1 MRESNDR
8 VDAEQENSA
17 LGKRGWQVA
26 SGAVLLALGAIAASV
41 GCSGAESEEA
51 LGEARLEAVTP
62 VTVTFQNGALPT
74 SSYAGTDDATIRQ
87 SSPTTNAGSASTCEA
102 DGDDGSG
109 ADKSCLL
116 RWSLSGIPAGSLV
129 QSASITLRVTDSSSN
144 SYGVYAIVRPWVESQ
159 TTWERADSATLWATA
174 GAMGPSDR
182 GAQLGSITGSTGD
195 RSVTLNAAGISLV
208 QSWVDG
214 GTNAG
219 IIIASTSSTN
229 GIDFA
234 SSEASTVARRPRL
247 TITYL
252 PPDGSGGTGGTGGAG
267 GAAGSGGAGAGG
279 AGAGGA
285 GAGGAGAGGAGA
297 GGTGGQVSTDP
308 NLKIG
313 FIGDTSTGTNFRSV
327 LTLVKNEGAAAL
339 VVEGDM
345 SYSASPST
353 WWSDVNT
360 VLGSSFPVFISR
372 GNHDDTSWSG
382 YLPQAAAHL
391 GGATRE
397 AGAHDANYK
406 TTFRGLVIAT
416 VRVGDT
422 GARIT
427 PFLQNDPHIW
437 KICQWHHNQQAM
449 QVGGKTD
456 EMGWD
461 VYETCR
467 QQGAIIETGHEHSY
481 SRTKTLTSMTN
492 QVVDP
497 TCSSASSLCIGP
509 GRTFA
514 NVVGLG
520 GNSVRAQT
528 RCLPATPP
536 YGCNGEWASIYTSN
550 QSATHGAQFI
560 VFNDTG
566 PKHASGYF
574 KNINGVTVDT
584 FTITHD

>member
-1 MRESNDR
+1 MRETNDR
-8 VDAEQENSA
+8 VDADRVESA
-17 LGKRGWQVA
+17 LGKRGWQLA
-26 SGAVLLALGAIAASV
+26 SGAVLVALGAVAASV
-41 GCSGAESEEA
+41 GCSGAESEEP
-51 LGEARLEAVTP
+51 LGEARLAAVTP

-74 SSYAGTDDATIRQ
+74 ASYAGTDDATIRQ
-87 SSPTTNAGSASTCEA
+87 GSPTSNYGGATTCEA

-109 ADKSCLL
+109 VDKSCLL
-116 RWSLSGIPAGSLV
+116 RWTLSGIPAGSVV
-129 QSASITLRVTDSSSN
+129 QAASITLRVTDSSSN
-144 SYGVYAIVRPWVESQ
+144 SYGLYSIVRPWVESQ
-159 TTWERADSATLWATA
+159 TTWQRADSATLWATA
-174 GAMGPSDR
+174 GAMGPTDR

-195 RSVTLNAAGISLV
+195 RSVTLNASGIALV

-219 IIIASTSSTN
+219 LIIASTSSTN

-252 PPDGSGGTGGTGGAG
+252 PPDGSGGTGGTGGS
-267 GAAGSGGAGAGG
+267 AGSGGS
-279 AGAGGA
+279 
-285 GAGGAGAGGAGA
+285 AGA

-327 LTLVKNEGAAAL
+327 LTLIKNEGAAAL

-353 WWSDVNT
+353 WWSDVNS

-372 GNHDDTSWSG
+372 GNHDDSSWSG
-382 YLPQAAAHL
+382 YLPEANAHL

-467 QQGAIIETGHEHSY
+467 QQGAIIESGHEHSY

-497 TCSSASSLCIGP
+497 TCSSASSLCVGP

-520 GNSVRAQT
+520 GQSVRAQT

-550 QSATHGAQFI
+550 QNATHGAQFI
-560 VFNDTG
+560 TFNDTG